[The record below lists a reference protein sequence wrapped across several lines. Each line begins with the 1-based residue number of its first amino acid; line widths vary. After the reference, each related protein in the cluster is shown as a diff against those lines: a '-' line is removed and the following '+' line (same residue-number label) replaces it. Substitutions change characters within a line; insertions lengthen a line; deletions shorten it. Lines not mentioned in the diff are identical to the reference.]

1 MQLVA
6 NESIPP
12 LLVRLPTVM
21 RMTGLARSTIYKMI
35 AKQNFPTPVRL
46 GPRTVAWRRTDLDA
60 WSQAQP
66 IATH

>member
-12 LLVRLPTVM
+12 VLVRMPTVM
-21 RMTGLARSTIYKMI
+21 RRTGLARSTIYKMI
-35 AKQNFPTPVRL
+35 ANQNFPTPVRL
-46 GPRTVAWRRTDLDA
+46 GPRAVAWRRTDLDA

-66 IATH
+66 ASSH